1 MSNQFINQNLITI
14 IPGSITI
21 QNFIPGKLFKESIVI
36 YNTSNVPITLNLNSN
51 DKSKLTLSDNYVKL
65 GVNQAKKISLNIQ
78 DKNKYNNTNLP
89 TKNLLSIHLSSD
101 LIDENFEINLIYYR
115 KKENEN
121 SYSNL
126 NTVSYEE
133 EYLKYGSFQNKIKEN
148 EKEVNPPKQ
157 IISNLHNIQTESN
170 GYLNLNNFNLQIE
183 KKENFKLLGN
193 NNNNS
198 NKTINELN
206 GIIQNLLSKI
216 SEMKQIIDS
225 YIPKKH
231 YINDLNFIQESI
243 SLFFI
248 SDQTLLNDSL
258 GKKKIELEN
267 KEREQ
272 EMLNLQNNNNLL
284 LLENQTLTE
293 RIKILEGKLQ
303 NQIYNMNNFMETN
316 ENNNEILLSLPNNVN
331 SNKDE
336 NLFQKGNL
344 DSFIPSQYYSKD
356 ASQKQ
361 SFSYEGEINFKS
373 NDNNNNPIS

>member
-1 MSNQFINQNLITI
+1 
-14 IPGSITI
+14 
-21 QNFIPGKLFKESIVI
+21 
-36 YNTSNVPITLNLNSN
+36 
-51 DKSKLTLSDNYVKL
+51 
-65 GVNQAKKISLNIQ
+65 
-78 DKNKYNNTNLP
+78 
-89 TKNLLSIHLSSD
+89 
-101 LIDENFEINLIYYR
+101 
-115 KKENEN
+115 
-121 SYSNL
+121 
-126 NTVSYEE
+126 
-133 EYLKYGSFQNKIKEN
+133 
-148 EKEVNPPKQ
+148 
-157 IISNLHNIQTESN
+157 
-170 GYLNLNNFNLQIE
+170 
-183 KKENFKLLGN
+183 
-193 NNNNS
+193 
-198 NKTINELN
+198 
-206 GIIQNLLSKI
+206 
-216 SEMKQIIDS
+216 MKQIIDS
-225 YIPKKH
+225 YIPKKN

-272 EMLNLQNNNNLL
+272 EMINLQNNNNLL